1 MQMEE
6 EILKGVCSI
15 LPEVQYLY
23 CVHHLMQRD
32 EQKINSLLQNV
43 AKKEIV
49 SDTYSKRRGG
59 LYECGYSE
67 CWDAEEF

>member
-49 SDTYSKRRGG
+49 SDTYSKRRGR